1 MERGGGSMKNRGWVA
16 ALFISPWIIGFFAT
30 VLYPLLSA
38 VYFSLCD
45 YSVLTPAIFVGTR
58 NYERLFSDDVF
69 WIALGNSL
77 LFAAIY
83 LPLSI
88 GASLF
93 LAMLL
98 NLRIPA
104 RGFFRTIYFLPT
116 IVPMVCL
123 SVIWQWMLKG
133 EGGLINALLEP
144 LLHAANALTGLHLEA
159 PNWLSEPGS
168 ARAALIFASLWTTGN
183 MVLIFLASLQGVPS
197 HLYESAEIDGATS
210 LQKYLYISL
219 PSISPVI
226 LYNVIT
232 GLIGCLQ
239 TFAVPYV
246 LAGATAGPKRA
257 LLFLSTYIFQNSF
270 EYWNMGYACAVA
282 IVLFL
287 IVLFLTMVL
296 LRLSRGRVHASAD

>member
-1 MERGGGSMKNRGWVA
+1 MKNRGWLA
-16 ALFISPWIIGFFAT
+16 ALFISPWIIGFVAT

-45 YSVLTPAIFVGTR
+45 YSVLTPAIYVGAR
-58 NYERLFSDDVF
+58 NYQKLLFDEVF
-69 WIALGNSL
+69 WLALGNSL

-88 GASLF
+88 GVSLF
-93 LAMLL
+93 FALLL
-98 NLRIPA
+98 NLRLPA
-104 RGFFRTIYFLPT
+104 RGIFRTIYFLPT

-133 EGGLINALLEP
+133 DGGLVNAALGP
-144 LLHAANALTGLHLEA
+144 LFDTANHLFGWSLMP
-159 PNWLSEPGS
+159 PNWLREPDS

-183 MVLIFLASLQGVPS
+183 MVLIFLAALQGVPV

-210 LQKYLYISL
+210 LQKYWFIAL

-226 LYNVIT
+226 LYNLVT

-246 LAGATAGPKRA
+246 LAGGTAGPKRA

-270 EYWNMGYACAVA
+270 EYWEMGYACAVA
-282 IVLFL
+282 LVLVSIVFL
-287 IVLFLTMVL
+287 LTHLL
-296 LRLSRGRVHASAD
+296 LRLSKGRVHAAE

>member
-1 MERGGGSMKNRGWVA
+1 MKNRGWVA
-16 ALFISPWIIGFFAT
+16 ALFIAPWIIGFIAT

-38 VYFSLCD
+38 IYFSLCD

-58 NYERLFSDDVF
+58 NYERLLGDEVF
-69 WIALGNSL
+69 WLALGNSL

-133 EGGLINALLEP
+133 DGGLVNALLEP
-144 LLHAANALTGLHLEA
+144 LLHGINALTGLHLEA
-159 PNWLSEPGS
+159 PNWLLEPDA

-183 MVLIFLASLQGVPS
+183 MVLIFLASLQSVPG

-210 LQKYLYISL
+210 FQKYLYISL
-219 PSISPVI
+219 PSISPVMT
-226 LYNVIT
+226 L
-232 GLIGCLQ
+232 
-239 TFAVPYV
+239 
-246 LAGATAGPKRA
+246 
-257 LLFLSTYIFQNSF
+257 
-270 EYWNMGYACAVA
+270 
-282 IVLFL
+282 
-287 IVLFLTMVL
+287 
-296 LRLSRGRVHASAD
+296 

>member
-1 MERGGGSMKNRGWVA
+1 MTRRGWVA
-16 ALFISPWIIGFFAT
+16 GLFIAPWLVGFLVT
-30 VLYPLLSA
+30 VVYPLLSA

-45 YSVLTPAIFVGTR
+45 YSVLTPALFVGTR
-58 NYERLFSDDVF
+58 NYERLFTDEVF
-69 WIALGNSL
+69 WLALGNSL
-77 LFAAIY
+77 LFAAVY
-83 LPLSI
+83 LPISI
-88 GASLF
+88 AAALL
-93 LAMLL
+93 LALLL

-104 RGFFRTIYFLPT
+104 RGLFRTVYFLPT

-133 EGGLINALLEP
+133 EGGLVNALLDP
-144 LLHAANALTGLHLEA
+144 VLHLVNSVTGLRLAA
-159 PNWLSEPGS
+159 PNWLLEPVA
-168 ARAALIFASLWTTGN
+168 ARAALVFASLWTTGN
-183 MVLIFLASLQGVPS
+183 MVLIFLAALQGVPV
-197 HLYESAEIDGATS
+197 HLYESAEIDGAS
-210 LQKYLYISL
+210 SFQKYRFIAL

-246 LAGATAGPKRA
+246 LAGGTAGPKRA

-282 IVLFL
+282 VVLFL
-287 IVLFLTMVL
+287 IVLALTLLL
-296 LRLSRGRVHASAD
+296 LRLSRGRVHAD

>member
-1 MERGGGSMKNRGWVA
+1 MKNRGWLA
-16 ALFISPWIIGFFAT
+16 ALFIFPWVVGFAAT
-30 VLYPLLSA
+30 VLYPLVSA
-38 VYFSLCD
+38 AYFSLCD
-45 YSVLTPAIFVGTR
+45 YSVLTPAIFVGAR
-58 NYERLFSDDVF
+58 NYERLVTDGLF
-69 WIALGNSL
+69 WLAVGNSL

-88 GASLF
+88 AASLF

-133 EGGLINALLEP
+133 EGGLVNALLDP
-144 LLHAANALTGLHLEA
+144 VLHGLNAISGWRLEA
-159 PNWLSEPGS
+159 PNWLLEPDS

-183 MVLIFLASLQGVPS
+183 MVLIFLASLQGVPA
-197 HLYESAEIDGATS
+197 HLYESAEIDGASS
-210 LQKYLYISL
+210 LQKYWFISL

-226 LYNVIT
+226 LYNVVT

-246 LAGATAGPKRA
+246 LAGGTAGPKRA

-282 IVLFL
+282 IVLFA
-287 IVLFLTMVL
+287 IVLSLTCLL
-296 LRLSRGRVHASAD
+296 LRLSKGRVHASAD